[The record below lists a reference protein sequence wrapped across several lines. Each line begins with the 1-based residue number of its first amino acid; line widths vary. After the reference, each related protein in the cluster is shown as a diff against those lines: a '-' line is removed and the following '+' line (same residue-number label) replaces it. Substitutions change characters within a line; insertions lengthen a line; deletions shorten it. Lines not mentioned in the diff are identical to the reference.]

1 MTIENQ
7 ANAKS
12 ILEVRLGSRIYRF
25 SPRPLATLA
34 TVMLLPFLLALGFWQ
49 LHRAEIKQQILTQF
63 QTNSTIVP
71 LVTHTTLNEPYP
83 EQFQRISVKGHFVPE
98 MQIFLDNR
106 FNAHRIGYEVI
117 TPFKLHASDIYLLVN
132 RGWIPRERNR
142 SNVPHIE
149 TPSAKKTITLSGYV
163 SYPSS
168 RSLLLG
174 PNVEAVKSGST
185 IVQTLQI
192 DSLSDLLQHSLYPFA
207 LLLNEEQPYGFTRDW
222 APVTMSPDMHHGYAV
237 QWFSLAISLLI
248 IYIAVNLKSEK
259 SDA

>member
-7 ANAKS
+7 VNAKS
-12 ILEVRLGSRIYRF
+12 IFEVKLGKKIYRF

-34 TVMLLPFLLALGFWQ
+34 TVMLFPLLLLLGFWQ

-63 QTNSTIVP
+63 QTNSSITP
-71 LVTHTTLNEPYP
+71 LVTHTTLNQPYP
-83 EQFQRISVKGHFVPE
+83 EQFQRITIRGHFVPE

-117 TPFKLHASDIYLLVN
+117 TPFKLQESNVYLLIN

-142 SNVPHIE
+142 NITPHID
-149 TPSAKKTITLSGYV
+149 TPSEKKAITLSGYV

-174 PNVEAVKSGST
+174 PNVETIKPEAA

-192 DSLSDLLQHSLYPFA
+192 NSLSDLLQHPLYPFV
-207 LLLNEEQPYGFTRDW
+207 LLLNEEQSYGFTREW
-222 APVTMSPDMHHGYAV
+222 APTTMSPDMHQGYAV